1 MKGLQHY
8 LRQQLSERG
17 LRVTRERQLILDHA
31 FEHFG
36 HFDSEELLES
46 LNRHGIKVSRATV
59 YRTLPQLVEIGLLRR
74 HEIGDRQ
81 KFYEPSFGRKHH
93 EHLICVECGTITEF
107 VQEQIEALQEEIC
120 DRHEFKALNHTLQ
133 IHGLCKKCQSSSTD
147 PDSSQDKR
155 PKRAKTR
162 RGGGRSG

>member
-17 LRVTRERQLILDHA
+17 LRVTRERQIILDHA

-59 YRTLPQLVEIGLLRR
+59 YRTLPQLVEIGPELYAAEINASLCKGCGTCASWCPSAAISAR
-74 HEIGDRQ
+74 HFTDRQ
-81 KFYEPSFGRKHH
+81 
-93 EHLICVECGTITEF
+93 VEAMIDAFFTEE
-107 VQEQIEALQEEIC
+107 VA
-120 DRHEFKALNHTLQ
+120 
-133 IHGLCKKCQSSSTD
+133 S
-147 PDSSQDKR
+147 
-155 PKRAKTR
+155 
-162 RGGGRSG
+162 